1 MSKFTIFIAI
11 LAAHATSLTKQSL
24 IDQEIDRTA
33 SFRILGGT
41 IAENGAYPFMA
52 SLRLLPNEHFCGG
65 SIISNLWV
73 LTAAHCMSGQTF
85 SMIKV
90 VVGTNM
96 LDSGGVAARI
106 QRVVMHPGFM
116 DIGVRP
122 NDIALIRLA
131 SALTY
136 SNTIAAVTIDMEDP
150 VSTTDVTVIGWG
162 ATIRN
167 GTASNRLRKLSTTTI
182 TPVACKRH
190 WPTVTADKIC
200 TKLERGKG
208 TVYGDSGGPLIDTST
223 KILLGVA
230 SFISISGTRPD
241 VYTRVSKNMHW
252 IEDTINP
259 QN

>member
-11 LAAHATSLTKQSL
+11 MAAHATSLTKQSL

-73 LTAAHCMSGQTF
+73 LTAAHCMSGETF
-85 SMIKV
+85 SRIKV

-96 LDSGGVAARI
+96 LDSGGVSARI
-106 QRVVMHPGFM
+106 QAVVMHPNFM
-116 DIGVRP
+116 NRGIRP
-122 NDIALIRLA
+122 NDIALVRLA
-131 SALTY
+131 SALAY
-136 SNTIAAVTIDMEDP
+136 SNTIAAVTIGMEDP
-150 VSTTDVTVIGWG
+150 GTTTDVTIIGWG
-162 ATIRN
+162 ITRRN
-167 GTASNRLRKLSTTTI
+167 GASSNRLLKLSTKTI
-182 TPVACKRH
+182 TPVACRRY
-190 WPTVTADKIC
+190 WFNLTTRQIC

-208 TVYGDSGGPLIDTST
+208 PMDGDSGGPLINTST
-223 KILLGVA
+223 KMLLGVA
-230 SFISISGTRPD
+230 AGCSISGTRPN
-241 VYTRVSKNMHW
+241 VYTRVSEYASW
-252 IEDTINP
+252 IQNTINP